1 MSVSMVLFPVAIVMS
16 ITTKKPI
23 AEQKEALTGFT
34 PMQTIF
40 NDASLLEQTLRE
52 HGLTVSALSE
62 HQLVCQSGDVH
73 LQYARQAAGEP
84 FWLTVSG
91 VQNMDGFLAELE
103 CFEQEYRQNVQTY
116 TYNRL
121 KGSLGKSNMIVAE
134 ETLLEDNSIL
144 LTIDI

>member
-23 AEQKEALTGFT
+23 AEQKGALTEFA

-62 HQLVCQSGDVH
+62 HQLIFQSGDVH

-84 FWLTVSG
+84 FWLTISG

-121 KGSLGKSNMIVAE
+121 KGSLGKRNMKVAE

-144 LTIDI
+144 LTIDV